1 MGKKESFEPLDIL
14 VRHRIKTQMVGYV
27 MCGGVILAGLLSWQ
41 FMSWHIF
48 IGFIILMALILLV
61 YTHRAK
67 QKIQKKIQDENKR
80 NLEKI
85 LKDLQG

>member
-1 MGKKESFEPLDIL
+1 MEKKESFEPLDIL

-48 IGFIILMALILLV
+48 IGFIVLMALLLLI

-85 LKDLQG
+85 LKDLHG